1 MQIIFATHNS
11 NKLSEIR
18 RMLKGTDSIQFVSLS
33 ELEYHDE
40 IIEDGT
46 TLEENASIKSS
57 HIYKLFH
64 KAVIS
69 EDTGLEINSLDM
81 RPGVKTARYAGEER
95 DNLLNMK
102 KVLDEL
108 SGKEDRSAR
117 FRTIISF
124 IDNGK
129 EYQFEGI
136 VDGKIATEM
145 SGDGGFGYDPI
156 FIPMGHESTF
166 AMLSSEIKNSMSHR
180 FRALEKFKSFLK
192 DYEF

>member
-1 MQIIFATHNS
+1 MQIIFATHNT

-18 RMLKGTDSIQFVSLS
+18 RMLEGTDSIQFESLS
-33 ELEYHDE
+33 ELEFHDE
-40 IIEDGT
+40 IIEDGA

-69 EDTGLEINSLDM
+69 EDTGLEITSLDM
-81 RPGVKTARYAGEER
+81 KPGVKTARYAGEER

-124 IDNGK
+124 IDNGE

-136 VDGKIATEM
+136 VNGKIAREM

-156 FIPMGHESTF
+156 FIPEGHDSTF
-166 AMLSSEIKNSMSHR
+166 AVLSSEIKNSMSHR